1 MRKLT
6 RKSTMFTWCESEE
19 ESFQTLKQKLCDAPV
34 LSYFDKTCHTQII
47 ADASPY
53 GLAAVLV
60 QKQNGQNRIIAYAS
74 RTLSQIERKYSQTEK
89 EALALLWSCER
100 FHVYLY
106 GADFNL
112 LTDHKALEFIFS
124 PRSKPSARV
133 ERWMLRL
140 QPYRYKVIHTAG
152 SKNIADFLSRLFNE
166 NVVKNAE
173 NDDSIDEYANLIVKY
188 AMPIALTTREIEKA
202 SYADKELRNLRNCIL
217 SNDWLKLEC
226 KSYLPVR
233 SSLTTIGFIVLRGTR
248 IVIPSELREHV
259 LKLAHRS
266 SRNRNDE
273 KEITK

>member
-1 MRKLT
+1 
-6 RKSTMFTWCESEE
+6 MFTWCESEE

-34 LSYFDKTCHTQII
+34 LSYFDKTCYQVI

-106 GADFNL
+106 GPDFNL

-152 SKNIADFLSRLFNE
+152 SKNIADSLSRLFNE
-166 NVVKNAE
+166 NVIKNAE

-188 AMPIALTTREIEKA
+188 AMPIALTTREIEKP

-217 SNDWLKLEC
+217 SNDWLKLDC

-233 SSLTTIGFIVLRGTR
+233 ISLTTIGFIVLRGTS